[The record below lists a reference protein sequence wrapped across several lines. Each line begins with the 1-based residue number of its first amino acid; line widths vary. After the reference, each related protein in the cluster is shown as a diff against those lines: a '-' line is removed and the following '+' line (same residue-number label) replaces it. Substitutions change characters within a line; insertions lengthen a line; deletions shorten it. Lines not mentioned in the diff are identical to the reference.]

1 MTAPTVISSSQAFWS
16 KSMASAGHAVTHD
29 LQSEHTAQSRQ
40 RSASARTS
48 SSLKPRRTSSHV
60 VRRSTPSRVFMM
72 RRACGSSGSSSVCG
86 ILTLSAS
93 ESHTGISCSPRR
105 KLCTARAP
113 RRPAAI
119 ASIAVQ
125 GPIAAA
131 SPPANTPVRPVII
144 VSGSTVIWPRATA
157 TPSAPVATKSST
169 IAWPTAKMTVSASSS
184 TNSPSTGTGG
194 RHPRSLGSPKVQRW
208 NFTPVATPPLPR
220 ISTGTS
226 EYSTWTCSSLP
237 SSISSDEAGAV
248 RSSSMQARVTSPAPQ
263 RYAVRPAS

>member
-1 MTAPTVISSSQAFWS
+1 
-16 KSMASAGHAVTHD
+16 
-29 LQSEHTAQSRQ
+29 
-40 RSASARTS
+40 
-48 SSLKPRRTSSHV
+48 
-60 VRRSTPSRVFMM
+60 MM

-93 ESHTGISCSPRR
+93 LSHTGTSCSPRR
-105 KLCTARAP
+105 KLWMARAP

-144 VSGSTVIWPRATA
+144 VSVSTWIWPRSTA
-157 TPSAPVATKSST
+157 TSSAPARKSST
-169 IAWPTAKMTVSASSS
+169 IAWPTAKITVSASSS

-194 RHPRSLGSPKVQRW
+194 RQPRSLGSPRVQRW
-208 NFTPVATPPLPR
+208 NLTPVATPPLPR

-248 RSSSMQARVTSPAPQ
+248 RSSSMQARVTSSAPQ
-263 RYAVRPAS
+263 RKAVRPAS